1 MMKAYLKLIV
11 AVVLLLKTSVL
22 YSQDKNIVAHFKNDL
37 KLAEDLY
44 AKQAYL
50 KAGEM
55 FQRIAKKDTAN
66 ADIRFKIGECYW
78 KLNNT
83 TEAEYWYKEGFK
95 RNNAIV
101 NLADYKLHL
110 AEALVINGKKEEAK
124 VWYELYSKE
133 SLSKRAIAES
143 KRRGLDAYDTF
154 FRDSLFYSV
163 KELPINSSA
172 SEYCP
177 TFYQKGLV
185 FVSNRK
191 TIELVKNVDAADQK
205 NFLDLYYVEFA
216 GDSGFGKLQKFTD
229 FNAGLNEGPITF
241 FENGRK
247 AVFSKNETSI
257 GKDTKR
263 LQLFYSEKDQNGK
276 WIKPVALPFNSP
288 TYSVSHPFFDKNTSC
303 LYFVS
308 DMPGGYGGT
317 DIYRSIFHNG
327 AWMMPENMGTSI
339 NTSGNEM
346 FPFVSKDSCL
356 YFSSNGLPGMGGLD
370 LFFVDLKHHAS
381 KPINLGAPLNSSKDD
396 FSLILTDNASTGF
409 FSSNRK
415 KSGGDDIYR
424 IIIHK
429 IKYEGVLLDKLKALP
444 LKGATIKIS
453 DKETGKI
460 EWVVKTSNKGTFS
473 CYLMPGRH
481 YIVEAVKDDYK
492 VSQTELYFTS
502 RYENIVRNK
511 IIMEKVKKSFVKGRV
526 IKDTSMVRNC
536 MVKVFDFSNDS
547 VEVMKTNN
555 VGEFSCEINK
565 DTTNI
570 FYAEYKGVKGIYK
583 LEPVQRKRKGSV
595 LTFITLE
602 LAPLKYKEVEG
613 VLLDTLDHPA
623 PKDTLILSNELT
635 GEEEIIKTDKDGK
648 FKFSAWESGRYSL
661 FLKTEDRYVWM
672 STFVPEKVKRMQ
684 LRIRKKDEIY

>member
-1 MMKAYLKLIV
+1 MKASLKLIV
-11 AVVLLLKTSVL
+11 VVVVLFKTSL
-22 YSQDKNIVAHFKNDL
+22 SFSQDKNIVAHFKNDL
-37 KLAEDLY
+37 KLAEELY

-50 KAGEM
+50 KAGEL

-95 RNNAIV
+95 RDNATV
-101 NLADYKLHL
+101 NLAEYKLHL

-124 VWYELYSKE
+124 IWYDLYSKE

-143 KRRGLDAYDTF
+143 KKRGLDAYDTF

-163 KELPINSSA
+163 KELPINSPA
-172 SEYCP
+172 AEYCP

-191 TIELVKNVDAADQK
+191 TVELVKNVDATDQG
-205 NFLDLYYVEFA
+205 NFLDLYYVEFE

-229 FNAGLNEGPITF
+229 FNTGLNEGPITF
-241 FENGRK
+241 FDNGKK
-247 AVFSKNETSI
+247 AVFSRNEKGG
-257 GKDTKR
+257 GKDTRR

-276 WIKPVALPFNSP
+276 WAKPQPLPFNSSN
-288 TYSVSHPFFDKNTSC
+288 YSVSHPFYDKNTNC

-317 DIYRSIFHNG
+317 DIYRSIYLNG
-327 AWMMPENMGTSI
+327 AWMMPENLGASI

-370 LFFVDLKHHAS
+370 LFFVDLKNNGS
-381 KPINLGAPLNSSKDD
+381 KPLNLGAPLNSSKDD
-396 FSLILTDNASTGF
+396 FSLILNDNTSTGF

-429 IKYEGVLLDKLKALP
+429 IKYEGVLLDKLKAMP
-444 LKGATIKIS
+444 LKGVNVRIS
-453 DKETGKI
+453 DTETGKI
-460 EWVVKTSNKGTFS
+460 EWIVKSSNKGTFS

-481 YIVEAVKDDYK
+481 YLVEAVKEDYK
-492 VSQTELYFTS
+492 VSKTEVFVNS
-502 RYENIVRNK
+502 RYETVVRSK

-526 IKDTSMVRNC
+526 IKDTSLVKNC

-547 VEVMKTNN
+547 VEVMKTNSA
-555 VGEFSCEINK
+555 GEFSCEINK

-570 FYAEYKGVKGIYK
+570 FYAEYKGARAIYK

-595 LTFITLE
+595 LTYITLE
-602 LAPLKYKEVEG
+602 LAPLKLKACEG
-613 VLLDTLDHPA
+613 ILLDTLEQPC
-623 PKDTLILSNELT
+623 PNDTLVLSNELT
-635 GEEEIIKTDKDGK
+635 GEEEFVVADKNGK
-648 FKFSAWESGRYSL
+648 FKFKAWESGRYSL
-661 FLKTEDRYVWM
+661 FLKSEDKYVWM
-672 STFVPEKVKRMQ
+672 ETFVPEKLNRFQ
-684 LRIRKKDEIY
+684 LRKRKKDEIY